1 LEEIMIKENYIF
13 FDIDAK
19 NKEEALDFVSSK
31 AFEYGITDDKDGLL
45 GDFLKREEEYSTG
58 LQDEFAIPHAKS
70 THAKEVAIFFV
81 KCKNELDWETL
92 DDSKVKYL
100 FALIVPMENAG
111 KYITYKNQSLHLWKT
126 RWKKWKTPWETAPLF
141 HKFSGKHRGKSG

>member
-1 LEEIMIKENYIF
+1 MIKENYIF

-100 FALIVPMENAG
+100 FALIVPMKNAG
-111 KYITYKNQSLHLWKT
+111 NEHLLMISKLATSLLEDEFKDKVKSSTDKAELKEYILKIVKEDN
-126 RWKKWKTPWETAPLF
+126 
-141 HKFSGKHRGKSG
+141 

>member
-1 LEEIMIKENYIF
+1 MIKENYIF

-58 LQDEFAIPHAKS
+58 LQDEFAIPHAK
-70 THAKEVAIFFV
+70 EVAIFFV

-111 KYITYKNQSLHLWKT
+111 NEHLLMISKLATSLLEDEFKDKVKSSTDKAELKEYILKIMKEDN
-126 RWKKWKTPWETAPLF
+126 
-141 HKFSGKHRGKSG
+141 